1 MTFENDTLQQ
11 SELNNK
17 NNAIENESLFPS
29 VMNSYGVTAFSDQVS
44 GKD

>member
-17 NNAIENESLFPS
+17 NNAIENESLKEEEYI
-29 VMNSYGVTAFSDQVS
+29 NRILEILGNKTD
-44 GKD
+44 